1 MSLFGFCQ
9 WLEQTSLSVAIRES
23 AWAFPIIES
32 VHVLGLC
39 LFGMAILMDFRVLG
53 LALRRV
59 PAAEIAA
66 DLMPWMTAGIVVVVV
81 SGILTFL
88 NTPVEYYNNTVFRIK
103 VIMLLLVAVNAWVPW
118 VLRSRRSQA
127 GRKAVL
133 ARCVS
138 LVLWAGIIVAG
149 RMITYSLL
157 GSNE

>member
-53 LALRRV
+53 LALTRV

-88 NTPVEYYNNTVFRIK
+88 NTPVEYYNSTVFRIK
-103 VIMLLLVAVNAWVPW
+103 VIMLLLVAVNAWV
-118 VLRSRRSQA
+118 LRARRFRRFQQ
-127 GRKAVL
+127 GRKAVF
-133 ARCVS
+133 ARSLS

-149 RMITYSLL
+149 RMITYTLL

>member
-32 VHVLGLC
+32 VHVLSLC

-53 LALRRV
+53 LALTRV

-88 NTPVEYYNNTVFRIK
+88 NTPVEYYNSTVFRIK
-103 VIMLLLVAVNAWVPW
+103 VIMLLLVAVNAWV
-118 VLRSRRSQA
+118 LRARRWQH
-127 GRKAVL
+127 GRNAVF
-133 ARCVS
+133 ARSLS

-149 RMITYSLL
+149 RMITYTLL

>member
-66 DLMPWMTAGIVVVVV
+66 DLMPWMTAGILVVVV

-103 VIMLLLVAVNAWVPW
+103 VIMLLLVAVNAWV
-118 VLRSRRSQA
+118 LRARRWQQ
-127 GRKAVL
+127 GRKAVF
-133 ARCVS
+133 ARSLS

-149 RMITYSLL
+149 RMITYATL

>member
-88 NTPVEYYNNTVFRIK
+88 NTPVEYYNNRVFRIK
-103 VIMLLLVAVNAWVPW
+103 VLMLLLVAVNAWV
-118 VLRSRRSQA
+118 LRGRRSQQ
-127 GRKAVL
+127 GRKAVF

-149 RMITYSLL
+149 RMITYTLL

>member
-53 LALRRV
+53 LALTRV

-66 DLMPWMTAGIVVVVV
+66 DLMPWMTTGIVVVMV

-88 NTPVEYYNNTVFRIK
+88 NTPVEYYNSTVFRIK
-103 VIMLLLVAVNAWVPW
+103 IIMLLLVAVNAWAF
-118 VLRSRRSQA
+118 RA
-127 GRKAVL
+127 GRKTAI
-133 ARCVS
+133 ACSVS
-138 LVLWAGIIVAG
+138 LALWAAIILAS
-149 RMITYSLL
+149 RLITYSLL
-157 GSNE
+157 GSIE

>member
-103 VIMLLLVAVNAWVPW
+103 VIMLLLVAVNAWV
-118 VLRSRRSQA
+118 LRARRSYQ

-133 ARCVS
+133 ARGVS

>member
-39 LFGMAILMDFRVLG
+39 LFGMAILMDFRILG
-53 LALRRV
+53 LALTRV

-88 NTPVEYYNNTVFRIK
+88 NTPVEYYNSTVFRIK
-103 VIMLLLVAVNAWVPW
+103 VIMLLLVAVNAWV
-118 VLRSRRSQA
+118 LRARRWQR
-127 GRKAVL
+127 GRKAVF
-133 ARCVS
+133 ARS
-138 LVLWAGIIVAG
+138 LSLLLWAGIIVAG
-149 RMITYSLL
+149 RMITYTLL

>member
-39 LFGMAILMDFRVLG
+39 LFGMAILMNFRVLG
-53 LALRRV
+53 LALTRV

-66 DLMPWMTAGIVVVVV
+66 DLMPLTTAGIVVVVV

-88 NTPVEYYNNTVFRIK
+88 NAPVEYYNSTVFRIK
-103 VIMLLLVAVNAWVPW
+103 VILLLLVAVNAWV
-118 VLRSRRSQA
+118 LRARRFQQ
-127 GRKAVL
+127 GREAVF
-133 ARCVS
+133 ARSLS

-149 RMITYSLL
+149 RMITYTLL

>member
-53 LALRRV
+53 LALTRL
-59 PAAEIAA
+59 PPGEIAE

-88 NTPVEYYNNTVFRIK
+88 NTPVEYYNSTIFRIK
-103 VIMLLLVAVNAWVPW
+103 VIMLLLVAVNAWV
-118 VLRSRRSQA
+118 LRAGRWQQ
-127 GRKAVL
+127 GRKAVF
-133 ARCVS
+133 ARSVS